1 MSEVIGSQQ
10 PLKTREALEKPRSRR
25 GPASAKDG
33 AVWNVVAHLIL
44 GVGSLIMVFPFI
56 WQLIMSVSTTG
67 EITSVPPQLIPSQLH
82 FENYP
87 AVFDKMPFLQQLWV
101 TVATTLA
108 RVGGQLLFCSMAG
121 YAFARMRFPGR
132 NALFAVFLSVLM
144 VPGQIY
150 LIPQF
155 EIIQKLGLLNT
166 IAGISL
172 PGLFIAFGTFLFR
185 QHFISMPAELEE
197 AARLDGANPWQIFV
211 RVMLPLSGPAASAL
225 VIITTLGSWNDLL
238 WPLVI
243 ASTEQKMP
251 LSVGLASFSGQYA
264 TDYPMQMAAA
274 TMAMAPIFILFL
286 TMQRRFVE
294 GLASSG
300 VKG

>member
-1 MSEVIGSQQ
+1 MAKV
-10 PLKTREALEKPRSRR
+10 TRPGEGNAAAHRDSRL
-25 GPASAKDG
+25 GTILTHAVLLVG
-33 AVWNVVAHLIL
+33 AAVMI
-44 GVGSLIMVFPFI
+44 FPFL
-56 WQLIMSVSTTG
+56 WQIIMSLSTTA
-67 EITSVPPQLIPSQLH
+67 EITSVPPRLFPSKLH

-87 AVFDKMPFLQQLWV
+87 RVFDRMPFAQQFWV
-101 TVATTLA
+101 TVATTVLRLA
-108 RVGGQLLFCSMAG
+108 GQLLFCSMAG
-121 YAFARMRFPGR
+121 YAFARLRFPGR
-132 NALFAVFLSVLM
+132 NLIFTLFLSVLM

-155 EIIQKLGLLNT
+155 EIIRELGLLNT
-166 IAGISL
+166 ISGIAL

-197 AARLDGANPWQIFV
+197 AARLDGANPWQTFW

-238 WPLVI
+238 WPLVV
-243 ASTEQKMP
+243 ASTDNKMP

-264 TDYPMQMAAA
+264 TDYPLQMAAA

-286 TMQRRFVE
+286 SMQRRFVE